1 MMLDRDMIRT
11 IEDILRRGETAE
23 VKMGP
28 NGPKVFEMRRK
39 LRSEQRSPDKTGERH
54 GHGK

>member
-1 MMLDRDMIRT
+1 MLLDRNMIRT

-39 LRSEQRSPDKTGERH
+39 LRYEQRESDKAGSNDSGR
-54 GHGK
+54 

>member
-1 MMLDRDMIRT
+1 MLDRDMIRT